1 MYAKRRDDIMAMLKE
16 RAHLSVREIA
26 ERLLVSEMTI
36 RRDLSQMEKEGIVK
50 RSFGGASL
58 SDGFKM
64 EQSVALRA
72 TQSTEAK
79 HQIAEAAAAL
89 VPNGAAVALDVGT
102 TVYELATLL
111 SSRAVT
117 IHTSSLPTAICANG
131 GVADVWVSGGRMEH
145 SYEVLNGPSAENFYR
160 NIYCD
165 YAFVSAAAVSV
176 KYGLTAYTEDDASL
190 KRIMLSRAR
199 TRVLLADASK
209 FNEVQQFRSCGLE
222 NLDIVITDSQ
232 PDESYLKFF
241 QEHQIR
247 LLVADEGAGKS
258 RASAEKN
265 A

>member
-102 TVYELATLL
+102 TVYELAKLL

-165 YAFVSAAAVSV
+165 Y
-176 KYGLTAYTEDDASL
+176 ASL